1 MRKLCLLVAV
11 LALTLPANALAA
23 TKTINIYG
31 ADFEPA
37 RVTVDAGDTVK
48 WVNRDNAPHQIVAN
62 NGTFAS
68 PVLNPGR
75 TYGHTF
81 KSAGTFGYKDVM
93 GKLKRG
99 TVVVRGAPASVTL
112 GAGSPIVLYGSQ
124 TTLTGA
130 VSNGE
135 AGETVT
141 ISEQPAGQTTTK
153 QLATVT
159 TATAGTFTYTVQP
172 QRLTTYVASWKNA
185 NSVTVTVQVR
195 PKVTFAPF
203 STTKMFT
210 KVVPGVSHAGNFV
223 YVQRLTSV
231 GWITISKQPLG
242 PLSGRIFKLPRKCGT
257 MTYRIYLSAD
267 QAGTGYLDGWSGTQK
282 TRYRTKCR

>member
-1 MRKLCLLVAV
+1 MRKLFLLVAV

-31 ADFEPA
+31 AVFEPA

-48 WVNRDNAPHQIVAN
+48 WVNKDNAQHQIVAN

-81 KSAGTFGYKDVM
+81 KNAGTFGYKDVM

-99 TVVVRGAPASVTL
+99 TIVVRGAPASVTL

-159 TATAGTFTYTVQP
+159 TTTAGNFTYTVQP
-172 QRLTTYVASWKNA
+172 ERLTTYVASWKNA

-203 STTKMFT
+203 SRTKMFT
-210 KVVPGVSHAGNFV
+210 KVVSGVSHAGNFV

-231 GWITISKQPLG
+231 GWITISKQRLG

-282 TRYRTKCR
+282 TRYRSKCR

>member
-1 MRKLCLLVAV
+1 MRKLFLLVAV

-23 TKTINIYG
+23 TKTINVYG
-31 ADFEPA
+31 AVFEPA

-48 WVNRDNAPHQIVAN
+48 WVNKDNAQHQIVAN

-81 KSAGTFGYKDVM
+81 KSAGTFGYRDVM

-99 TVVVRGAPASVTL
+99 TVVVRGAVASVTL
-112 GAGSPIVLYGSQ
+112 GAGTPIVMYGSQ

-141 ISEQPAGQTTTK
+141 ISEQPAGQTSTK

-159 TATAGTFTYTVQP
+159 TTTGGNFTYTVQP
-172 QRLTTYVASWKNA
+172 DRLTTYVAAWKNA

-203 STTKMFT
+203 SRTKMFT
-210 KVVPGVSHAGNFV
+210 KVVSGVSHANSFV
-223 YVQRLTSV
+223 YLQRLSSV
-231 GWITISKQPLG
+231 GWVTLSKLRLG

-257 MTYRIYLSAD
+257 VTYRIYLSAD
-267 QAGTGYLDGWSGTQK
+267 QAGTGYLDGWSGTQR

>member
-1 MRKLCLLVAV
+1 MRKLFLLVAT

-23 TKTINIYG
+23 TRTINVYG
-31 ADFEPA
+31 AVFEPA
-37 RVTVDAGDTVK
+37 RITVDAGDTVK
-48 WVNRDNAPHQIVAN
+48 WVNKDNAQHQIVAN

-81 KSAGTFGYKDVM
+81 KSAGTFAYKDVM

-99 TVVVRGAPASVTL
+99 TIVVRGAPASVTL
-112 GAGSPIVLYGSQ
+112 GAGTPIVLYGTQ
-124 TTLTGA
+124 ATLTGA

-159 TATAGTFTYTVQP
+159 TTTGGNFTYTVQP
-172 QRLTTYVASWKNA
+172 ERLTTYVAAWKNA
-185 NSVTVTVQVR
+185 NSVTVTVQVW
-195 PKVTFAPF
+195 PKLTFAPF
-203 STTKMFT
+203 SRTKMFT
-210 KVVPGVSHAGNFV
+210 KVISGVSHAGNFV
-223 YVQRLTSV
+223 YLQRLTAV
-231 GWITISKQPLG
+231 GWVTLSKLRLG
-242 PLSGRIFKLPRKCGT
+242 PLSGRIFALPRKCGT
-257 MTYRIYLSAD
+257 VTYRIYLSAD

-282 TRYRTKCR
+282 TRYQRKCR

>member
-1 MRKLCLLVAV
+1 MRKLILLVAV

-23 TKTINIYG
+23 TKTSNIYG
-31 ADFEPA
+31 AVFEPA

-48 WVNRDNAPHQIVAN
+48 WVNKDNAPHQIVAN

-81 KSAGTFGYKDVM
+81 KSAGTFGFRDVM

-99 TVVVRGAPASVTL
+99 TVVVRGAAASVTL

-159 TATAGTFTYTVQP
+159 STTAGNFTYTVQP
-172 QRLTTYVASWKNA
+172 ERLTTYVAAWKNA

-195 PKVTFAPF
+195 PRVTFAPF
-203 STTKMFT
+203 SRTKMFT
-210 KVVPGVSHAGNFV
+210 KVVSGVSHAGNFV
-223 YVQRLTSV
+223 FLQRLTSV
-231 GWITISKQPLG
+231 GWITMSKLRLG
-242 PLSGRIFKLPRKCGT
+242 PLSGRIFKLPRRCGT

-282 TRYRTKCR
+282 TRYRAKCR

>member
-1 MRKLCLLVAV
+1 MRKLFLLVAV

-31 ADFEPA
+31 AVFEPA

-48 WVNRDNAPHQIVAN
+48 WVNKDNAQHQIVAN

-81 KSAGTFGYKDVM
+81 KSAGTFGFRDVM

-99 TVVVRGAPASVTL
+99 TVVVRGAAASVTL

-141 ISEQPAGQTTTK
+141 ISEQPAGQTTAK

-159 TATAGTFTYTVQP
+159 TTTAGNFTYTVQP
-172 QRLTTYVASWKNA
+172 ERLTTYVAAWKNA

-195 PKVTFAPF
+195 PRVTFTPF
-203 STTKMFT
+203 SRTKMFS
-210 KVVPGVSHAGNFV
+210 KVVSGVSHAGNFV
-223 YVQRLTSV
+223 YLQRLTSV
-231 GWITISKQPLG
+231 GWVTISKLRLG

>member
-1 MRKLCLLVAV
+1 MRKLFLLVAV

-31 ADFEPA
+31 AVFEPA

-48 WVNRDNAPHQIVAN
+48 WVNKDNAQHQIVAN

-68 PVLNPGR
+68 SVLNPGR

-159 TATAGTFTYTVQP
+159 TTTAGNFTYTVQP
-172 QRLTTYVASWKNA
+172 ERLTTYVAAWKNA

-203 STTKMFT
+203 SKTKMFT
-210 KVVPGVSHAGNFV
+210 KVVSGVSHAGNFV

-231 GWITISKQPLG
+231 GWITISKQRLG

>member
-1 MRKLCLLVAV
+1 MRKLFLLVAT

-23 TKTINIYG
+23 TKTINVYG
-31 ADFEPA
+31 AVFEPA

-48 WVNRDNAPHQIVAN
+48 WVNKDNAQHQVVAN

-81 KSAGTFGYKDVM
+81 KSAGTFAYKDVM

-99 TVVVRGAPASVTL
+99 TVVVRGAAASVTL
-112 GAGSPIVLYGSQ
+112 GAGTPIVLYGTQ

-141 ISEQPAGQTTTK
+141 ISEQPAGQTATK

-159 TATAGTFTYTVQP
+159 TTTGGNFTYTVQP
-172 QRLTTYVASWKNA
+172 EQLTTYVAAWKNA

-195 PKVTFAPF
+195 PKLTFAPF
-203 STTKMFT
+203 SRTKMFT
-210 KVVPGVSHAGNFV
+210 KVISGVSHAGNFV
-223 YVQRLTSV
+223 YLQRLSAV
-231 GWITISKQPLG
+231 GWVTLSKLRLG
-242 PLSGRIFKLPRKCGT
+242 PLSGRIFQLPRKCGT
-257 MTYRIYLSAD
+257 VTYRIYLSAD

-282 TRYRTKCR
+282 TRYHRKCR

>member
-1 MRKLCLLVAV
+1 MRKLFLLVAV

-23 TKTINIYG
+23 TKTINVYG
-31 ADFEPA
+31 AVFEPA

-48 WVNRDNAPHQIVAN
+48 WVNRDNAQHQIVAN

-81 KSAGTFGYKDVM
+81 KSAGTFGYRDVM

-112 GAGSPIVLYGSQ
+112 GAGTPIVMYGSQ
-124 TTLTGA
+124 ATLTGA

-141 ISEQPAGQTTTK
+141 ISEQPAGQTSTK

-159 TATAGTFTYTVQP
+159 TTTGGNFTYTVQP
-172 QRLTTYVASWKNA
+172 DRLTTYIAAWKNA

-203 STTKMFT
+203 SRTKMFT
-210 KVVPGVSHAGNFV
+210 KVVSGVSHANNFV
-223 YVQRLTSV
+223 YLQRLSSV
-231 GWITISKQPLG
+231 GWVTLSKLRLG
-242 PLSGRIFKLPRKCGT
+242 PLSGRIFKLPRLCGT
-257 MTYRIYLSAD
+257 VTYRIYLSAD

>member
-1 MRKLCLLVAV
+1 MRKLFLLVAV

-23 TKTINIYG
+23 TKTINVYG
-31 ADFEPA
+31 AVFEPA

-48 WVNRDNAPHQIVAN
+48 WVNRDNAQHQIVAN

-81 KSAGTFGYKDVM
+81 KSAGTFGYRDVM

-99 TVVVRGAPASVTL
+99 TVVVRGAAASLTL
-112 GAGSPIVLYGSQ
+112 GAGTPIVIYGSQ
-124 TTLTGA
+124 TPLTGA

-141 ISEQPAGQTTTK
+141 ISEQPAGQTSTK

-159 TATAGTFTYTVQP
+159 TTTGGNFTYTVQP
-172 QRLTTYVASWKNA
+172 DRLTTYVAAWKNA

-203 STTKMFT
+203 SRTKMFT
-210 KVVPGVSHAGNFV
+210 KVVSGVSHANNFV
-223 YVQRLTSV
+223 YLQRLSSV
-231 GWITISKQPLG
+231 GWITLSKLRLG
-242 PLSGRIFKLPRKCGT
+242 PLSGRVFKLPRRCGT
-257 MTYRIYLSAD
+257 VTYRIYLSAD

>member
-1 MRKLCLLVAV
+1 MRKLFLLVAV

-31 ADFEPA
+31 AVFEPA
-37 RVTVDAGDTVK
+37 RVTVDAGDTVQ
-48 WVNRDNAPHQIVAN
+48 WVNKDNAQHQIVAN

-99 TVVVRGAPASVTL
+99 TVVVRGAAASVTL

-159 TATAGTFTYTVQP
+159 TTTAGNFTYTVQP
-172 QRLTTYVASWKNA
+172 ERLTTYAAAWKNA

-203 STTKMFT
+203 SKTKMFT
-210 KVVPGVSHAGNFV
+210 KVVSGVSHAGNFV

-231 GWITISKQPLG
+231 GWITISKQRLG

>member
-1 MRKLCLLVAV
+1 MRKLFLLVAV

-23 TKTINIYG
+23 TKTINVYG
-31 ADFEPA
+31 AVFEPA

-48 WVNRDNAPHQIVAN
+48 WVNKDNAQHQIVAN

-81 KSAGTFGYKDVM
+81 KSAGTFGYRDVM

-99 TVVVRGAPASVTL
+99 TVVVRGAAASVTL
-112 GAGSPIVLYGSQ
+112 GAGTPIVTYGSQ
-124 TTLTGA
+124 TPLTGA

-141 ISEQPAGQTTTK
+141 ISEQPAGQTSTK

-159 TATAGTFTYTVQP
+159 TTTGGNFTYTVQP
-172 QRLTTYVASWKNA
+172 DRLTTYVAAWKNA

-203 STTKMFT
+203 SRTKMFT
-210 KVVPGVSHAGNFV
+210 KVVSGVSHANNFV
-223 YVQRLTSV
+223 YLQRLSSV
-231 GWITISKQPLG
+231 GWVTLSKLRLG
-242 PLSGRIFKLPRKCGT
+242 PLSGRIFKLPRRCGT
-257 MTYRIYLSAD
+257 VTYRIYLSAD

>member
-1 MRKLCLLVAV
+1 MRKLFLLVAV

-23 TKTINIYG
+23 TKTVNIYG
-31 ADFEPA
+31 AVFEPA
-37 RVTVDAGDTVK
+37 RVTVEAGDTVK
-48 WVNRDNAPHQIVAN
+48 WVNRDNAQHQIVAN

-81 KSAGTFGYKDVM
+81 KGAGTFGYKDVM

-112 GAGSPIVLYGSQ
+112 GAGAPIVVYGSQ

-141 ISEQPAGQTTTK
+141 ISEQPAGQTATK

-159 TATAGTFTYTVQP
+159 TTTAGNFSYTVQP
-172 QRLTTYVASWKNA
+172 ERLTTYVAAWKNA

-195 PKVTFAPF
+195 PKLTFAPF
-203 STTKMFT
+203 SQTKMFT
-210 KVVPGVSHAGNFV
+210 KVVSGVSHAGNFV
-223 YVQRLTSV
+223 YLQRLTSV
-231 GWITISKQPLG
+231 GWVTLSKLRLG

-257 MTYRIYLSAD
+257 VTYRIYLSAD
-267 QAGTGYLDGWSGTQK
+267 QAGAGYLDSWSGTQK

>member
-1 MRKLCLLVAV
+1 MRKLFLLVAV

-23 TKTINIYG
+23 TKTVNIYG
-31 ADFEPA
+31 AVFEPA
-37 RVTVDAGDTVK
+37 RVTVEAGDTVK
-48 WVNRDNAPHQIVAN
+48 WVNRDNAQHQIVAN

-81 KSAGTFGYKDVM
+81 KGAGTFGYKDVM
-93 GKLKRG
+93 GKLKHG

-112 GAGSPIVLYGSQ
+112 GAGAPIVVYGSQ

-141 ISEQPAGQTTTK
+141 ISEQPAGQTATK

-159 TATAGTFTYTVQP
+159 TTTAGNFSYTVQP
-172 QRLTTYVASWKNA
+172 ERLTTYVAAWKNA

-195 PKVTFAPF
+195 PKLTFAPF
-203 STTKMFT
+203 SRTKMFT
-210 KVVPGVSHAGNFV
+210 KVVSGVSQAGNFV
-223 YVQRLTSV
+223 YLQRLTSV
-231 GWITISKQPLG
+231 GWVTLSKLRLG

-257 MTYRIYLSAD
+257 VTYRIYLSAD
-267 QAGTGYLDGWSGTQK
+267 QAGAGYLDSWSGTQK

>member
-1 MRKLCLLVAV
+1 MRKLFLLVAV

-23 TKTINIYG
+23 TKTINVYG
-31 ADFEPA
+31 AVFEPA

-48 WVNRDNAPHQIVAN
+48 WVNRDNAQHQIVAN

-81 KSAGTFGYKDVM
+81 KSAGTFGYRDVM

-99 TVVVRGAPASVTL
+99 TVVVRGAAASVTL
-112 GAGSPIVLYGSQ
+112 GAGTPIVMYGSQ
-124 TTLTGA
+124 TTLTGV

-141 ISEQPAGQTTTK
+141 ISEQPAGQTSTK

-159 TATAGTFTYTVQP
+159 TTTGGNFTYTVQP
-172 QRLTTYVASWKNA
+172 DRLTTYVASWKNA
-185 NSVTVTVQVR
+185 SSVTVTVQVR

-203 STTKMFT
+203 SRTKMFT
-210 KVVPGVSHAGNFV
+210 KVVSGVSHADNFV
-223 YVQRLTSV
+223 YLQRLSSV
-231 GWITISKQPLG
+231 GWVTLSKLRLG

-257 MTYRIYLSAD
+257 VTYRIYLSAD
-267 QAGTGYLDGWSGTQK
+267 QAGTGYLDGWSGTQT